1 MKIGPFIIT
10 TKRSLENPAHGIT
23 WEDVWGATRSQSG
36 QDVTRQ
42 NVMKLSAAL
51 ACVRVLSESIA
62 SLSWMVYER
71 LPGGGKERATMH
83 PVYSLLHD
91 RPNAIM
97 SSFSFRERMMMDIL
111 LSGNFYALI
120 EWDKYGQVSG
130 LWPLNPQ
137 SVTPY
142 IAKDGRNLAY
152 KIRSSNG
159 FDGEYQSGN
168 IFHVPAMGDGI
179 VGKSIISYAA
189 DTFGIALSQELFAST
204 YYANGAHPGG
214 VIETEKKI
222 NPDDLA
228 RLKVGWSNAYG
239 RNDGGANWHKVA
251 VLEDGLKWKPM
262 TVSPKDAMI
271 LESRRFQISDIARVF
286 RVPPHLIGDLE
297 KATFSN
303 IEHQSLDF
311 VTHALRPWCVR
322 IEQEANHKLFLRD
335 EWDGIFTEFL
345 LDSMLRGDIK
355 SRNEAYQIMR
365 RNGVLNAD
373 EWREREN
380 LNPLPNEQGKKYIV
394 ERNMQELAQI
404 GKEPKK

>member
-10 TKRSLENPAHGIT
+10 TKRSLENPAHGIS
-23 WEDVWGATRSQSG
+23 WSDMWGSASTQSG

-42 NVMKLSAAL
+42 SVLKLSAAL

-83 PVYSLLHD
+83 PVYSVLHD
-91 RPNAIM
+91 RPNPIM

-111 LSGNFYALI
+111 LSGNFYAFI
-120 EWDKYGQVSG
+120 DWDKYGQVSA

-137 SVTPY
+137 SVIPY
-142 IAKDGRNLAY
+142 IAKTGKELLYRV
-152 KIRSSNG
+152 RSSSG
-159 FDGEYQSGN
+159 FDGDYRAGY
-168 IFHVPAMGDGI
+168 IFHVPAMGDGVI
-179 VGKSIISYAA
+179 GKSVISYAA
-189 DTFGIALSQELFAST
+189 ETFGIALSQELFAST
-204 YYANGAHPGG
+204 YYGNGAHPGG

-222 NPDDLA
+222 DPDIVD
-228 RLKVGWSNAYG
+228 RLKAGWANAYG
-239 RNDGGANWHKVA
+239 KTEGGANWHKVA
-251 VLEDGLKWKPM
+251 ILEDGLKWKPM
-262 TVSPKDAMI
+262 TVNPKDAMI
-271 LESRRFQISDIARVF
+271 LESRQFQISDIARVF

-303 IEHQSLDF
+303 IEHQGLDF

-322 IEQEANHKLFLRD
+322 IEQEANYKLFLRD

-365 RNGVLNAD
+365 RNGVLNGD
-373 EWREREN
+373 EWREKEN
-380 LNPLPNEQGKKYIV
+380 LNPLPDEQGKKYIV
-394 ERNMQELAQI
+394 ESNMQDLAQV
-404 GKEPKK
+404 GKEIE